1 MKFKDYMKGV
11 GTQLA
16 SRGKRMA
23 TSKATASI
31 AVSLLGAAVLVPAQF
46 PAIALLAIGTPL
58 LYHGTM
64 SLLKPLNLRWGLG
77 NWFKWNSTQ
86 GFNPASV
93 SKGNRASGRK
103 SAKQAA
109 KPARIPEGKA
119 VGDPMTD
126 LLIRTLKQNDF
137 TVTTDWKYSKE
148 IIRSLPEKYDYLKAD
163 PDKVNGFVYEGVIH
177 INPKSKSWETP
188 VHEYTHI
195 WAEVVRQKNPDE
207 WKHIVELMKQEK
219 KLWKD
224 VRKAYP
230 HLSSDDEIADEVLAT
245 YSGRRGAK
253 RIREYY
259 RDGTDAD
266 NALGYLFEA
275 LQQFWKQV
283 CGFMHVRFTD
293 KDQIADAVLSD
304 FLKGEK
310 LMKQIDPGKQTL
322 NDRMPLGSV
331 GVKQEDSKQSDN
343 EHLNNSNMET
353 KDKFRQFPDY
363 IISDEQK
370 VQIDKAS
377 FKLIDEINE
386 NRYPLSSDDINKVK
400 NLRVEQDAEHRLYL
414 QGTFDGLDFN
424 IPFSYEEQL
433 LYVKSAANYKDAV
446 KYNAWAI
453 LNHNEDFKEFVVD
466 SEKKSLVKALEAKLI
481 PTIRKGEDI
490 AFFPYNDMNYTD
502 IKGVFISS
510 VDNEPPVCIKEIS
523 ETMSNGK
530 DVSVYTDTFL
540 SNQDYVFLK
549 ELHFDRS
556 RPFYFRAVELKDS
569 PDPGIAVD
577 YDRPFDKFQKTVAE
591 AYKCVNR
598 PASDACPVFA
608 DFETAVD
615 YAGKLYEI
623 YHRESNDCK
632 ISDIFSLPGIE
643 GNFIAVDSNSPEL
656 LREFSDK
663 SRRSRY
669 SPDFGLFS
677 HCDEPPMIV
686 VRASISND
694 NLYEFRNVAE
704 EFFAAEFSVSQTGA
718 NRIPYGIKLPDT
730 LSDCADIVL
739 TRESF
744 PVSLNH
750 GNRPGF
756 RFQSPVSP
764 FVKFDQRGEC
774 KQKMLFLDGYA
785 FDEFVSLGKQHRTGL
800 YYPTIEEIEADPDK
814 QQAVAARLG
823 KDWNECTEFEK
834 AYGSAVVFGKAS
846 RIECPKERYDAAVE
860 AVRERTQSQTARAF
874 TLEQVETINLASS
887 CNGEMYD
894 DGNLKAFYEQL
905 HAEAVKDL
913 KVPDKWK
920 QDSLQELKD
929 LSEGKTRGQFQGRG
943 IV

>member
-16 SRGKRMA
+16 FRGKRMA
-23 TSKATASI
+23 TSKTTAYI

-46 PAIALLAIGTPL
+46 PAIALLVVGTPL

-64 SLLKPLNLRWGLG
+64 SLLKPLNLKWGLG
-77 NWFKWNSTQ
+77 DWFKWNSTQ

-93 SKGNRASGRK
+93 SKGNRASGQK
-103 SAKQAA
+103 SVSQAA

-207 WKHIVELMKQEK
+207 WKRIVELMKQEK
-219 KLWKD
+219 RLWKD

-230 HLSSDDEIADEVLAT
+230 HLSTDDEIADEVLAT
-245 YSGRRGAK
+245 YSGKRGAK

-259 RDGTDAD
+259 RNGTDAD

-331 GVKQEDSKQSDN
+331 GVEQEISKQSDN
-343 EHLNNSNMET
+343 EQLKNSNMET
-353 KDKFRQFPDY
+353 NEKFRPFPDY

-370 VQIDKAS
+370 AQINKAS

-386 NRYPLSSDDINKVK
+386 NRNPLSENVINKVK
-400 NLRVEQDAEHRLYL
+400 NLRVERDADHRLYL
-414 QGTFDGLDFN
+414 QGTFDGDDFN

-433 LYVKSAANYKDAV
+433 VYVKNPA
-446 KYNAWAI
+446 KYNAWEI
-453 LNHNEDFKEFVVD
+453 LNHNGAFKEIVED
-466 SEKKSLVKALEAKLI
+466 SVKKSSIKALEDKYL
-481 PTIRKGEDI
+481 PLIRKGESF
-490 AFFPYNDMNYTD
+490 AFFPDKD
-502 IKGVFISS
+502 PILKGLMMDASGNGIHTYVKNFFDEENEIGAYLEEPLSS
-510 VDNEPPVCIKEIS
+510 LGSDSLKAFSMFDPP
-523 ETMSNGK
+523 
-530 DVSVYTDTFL
+530 
-540 SNQDYVFLK
+540 
-549 ELHFDRS
+549 
-556 RPFYFRAVELKDS
+556 RPLYFRSVELKDS
-569 PDPGIAVD
+569 PDEGIAVD

-598 PASDACPVFA
+598 PASDECPVFM
-608 DFETAVD
+608 DFATAVD
-615 YAGKLYEI
+615 YADKLHEI
-623 YHRESNDCK
+623 YYRKSKDCK
-632 ISDIFSLPGIE
+632 ISDKFDLPGIDYK
-643 GNFIAVDSNSPEL
+643 FIVVDSNPPEL
-656 LREFSDK
+656 FQEFSDQF
-663 SRRSRY
+663 RRSCY
-669 SPDFGLFS
+669 SPSFELS
-677 HCDEPPMIV
+677 YHDEPPMTIAYS
-686 VRASISND
+686 RHDND
-694 NLYEFRNVAE
+694 LNRFAEVAE
-704 EFFAAEFSVSQTGA
+704 KFFAAEAERNFRESQAGA
-718 NRIPYGIKLPDT
+718 NRIPYGISLPQCSLKD
-730 LSDCADIVL
+730 SGDEYWCPIIL

-744 PVSLNH
+744 PVSLH
-750 GNRPGF
+750 HSNRPGL

-764 FVKFDQRGEC
+764 FVKFDENGEC
-774 KQKMLFLDGYA
+774 NMEMCFSDGFA
-785 FDEFVSLGKQHRTGL
+785 FDEYEQLSNIHRTGL
-800 YYPTIEEIEADPDK
+800 YYPTLKDLAADPEK
-814 QQAVAARLG
+814 QQAIAARLG
-823 KDWNECTEFEK
+823 KDWDECSEIEK
-834 AYGSAVVFGKAS
+834 VYGSAVVFGKAS
-846 RIECPKERYDAAVE
+846 RIECPKERYDAALE
-860 AVRERTQSQTARAF
+860 AVRERTQSQTAKAF
-874 TLEQVETINLASS
+874 TREQVDTITLAAA
-887 CNGEMYD
+887 CNGEFLD
-894 DGNLKAFYEQL
+894 KGNPKPFYEQL
-905 HAEAVKDL
+905 HTEALKDL
-913 KVPDKWK
+913 KVPEKWK

-929 LSEGKTRGQFQGRG
+929 LSEGKTWSQSQGRG